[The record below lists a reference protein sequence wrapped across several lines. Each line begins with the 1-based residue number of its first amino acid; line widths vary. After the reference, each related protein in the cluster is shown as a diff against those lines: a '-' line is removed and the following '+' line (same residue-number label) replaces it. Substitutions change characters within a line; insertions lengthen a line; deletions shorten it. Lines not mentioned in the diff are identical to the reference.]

1 MSRSLC
7 LKVCGLALVGHHGG
21 RVLDSRGSLLK
32 RSSPV
37 AYCGLPVFL
46 DVVLLD
52 SMMRSNLVRLMTGPS
67 PECEESGDVKDG
79 GDNLGDERRRKLVV
93 DLDPP
98 RFERFTGLLDVPG
111 KLIGWVE
118 AQNEEAAGARGGACA
133 GRGREGE
140 RNKIF
145 GMSVARR

>member
-1 MSRSLC
+1 
-7 LKVCGLALVGHHGG
+7 
-21 RVLDSRGSLLK
+21 
-32 RSSPV
+32 
-37 AYCGLPVFL
+37 
-46 DVVLLD
+46 
-52 SMMRSNLVRLMTGPS
+52 MTGPS

-111 KLIGWVE
+111 TLVGWLE
-118 AQNEEAAGARGGACA
+118 AQDAEAAGARGGASA

-140 RNKIF
+140 RNESNEFRRNTIF
-145 GMSVARR
+145 LRDECSPRIREGFWVR